1 MTILEAIKQIMSEHN
16 EGMTSQEVYDEII
29 KKGLYKFG
37 AQQPVAVVNSQI
49 RRRCVGLDFPTA
61 FPVKVFEIVSYKGK
75 KPCFS
80 LLGEKSK
87 NAPETKTNHLS
98 ATESLP
104 EEKVLAAYN
113 EHVALIKEQLINQIL
128 DNTPLFFEYLVMD
141 LLLKMGYG
149 YDKTAGT
156 VTGRS
161 HDGGVDGIISED
173 KLGLDLIYIQAK
185 RYGKTNKV
193 GRKELQSFVG
203 AMENIQKGVFITSS
217 TFTNEAKAYA
227 EKQQQKSIKLIDGSY
242 LADLLIRHEVGIS
255 KVQAFAVY
263 KIDFDYY
270 GQ

>member
-1 MTILEAIKQIMSEHN
+1 
-16 EGMTSQEVYDEII
+16 
-29 KKGLYKFG
+29 
-37 AQQPVAVVNSQI
+37 
-49 RRRCVGLDFPTA
+49 
-61 FPVKVFEIVSYKGK
+61 
-75 KPCFS
+75 
-80 LLGEKSK
+80 
-87 NAPETKTNHLS
+87 
-98 ATESLP
+98 
-104 EEKVLAAYN
+104 
-113 EHVALIKEQLINQIL
+113 
-128 DNTPLFFEYLVMD
+128 MD

-185 RYGKTNKV
+185 RYGKANKV

-270 GQ
+270 G

>member
-1 MTILEAIKQIMSEHN
+1 MTILEAIKQVLSKSG
-16 EGMTSQEVYDEII
+16 EGLTSREVYDEII
-29 KKGLYKFG
+29 YQDLYNFG

-49 RRRCVGLDFPTA
+49 RRRCMGLDFPTA
-61 FPVKVFEIVSYKGK
+61 FPVKIFEIVGYKGK
-75 KPCFS
+75 KPLFA
-80 LLGEKSK
+80 LIGENSS
-87 NAPETKTNHLS
+87 NTSITTSQPDST
-98 ATESLP
+98 TESLP
-104 EEKVLAAYN
+104 EEKVLSAYN
-113 EHVALIKEQLINQIL
+113 EHVSSIKEQLLGQIL
-128 DNTPLFFEYLVMD
+128 DNTPSFFEHLVMD

-149 YDKTAGT
+149 YGKTAGT

-227 EKQQQKSIKLIDGSY
+227 EKQQQKSIKLIDGDY
-242 LADLLIRHEVGIS
+242 LADLLIKHEVGIG
-255 KVQAFAVY
+255 KVHSFAIY
-263 KIDFDYY
+263 KVDLDYY

>member
-1 MTILEAIKQIMSEHN
+1 MTILEAIKQVLSNYSE
-16 EGMTSQEVYDEII
+16 GLTSREVYDEII
-29 KKGLYKFG
+29 HQDLYNFG

-61 FPVKVFEIVSYKGK
+61 FPVKVFEIVGYKEK
-75 KPCFS
+75 KPLFA
-80 LLGEKSK
+80 LIGK
-87 NAPETKTNHLS
+87 NSSNTVTTAQLDSTS
-98 ATESLP
+98 ESLP
-104 EEKVLAAYN
+104 EEKVLSAYN
-113 EHVALIKEQLINQIL
+113 EHVSSIKEQLIGQIL
-128 DNTPLFFEYLVMD
+128 DNTPSFFEHLVMD

-149 YDKTAGT
+149 YGKTAGT

-227 EKQQQKSIKLIDGSY
+227 EKQQQKSIKLIDGDY
-242 LADLLIRHEVGIS
+242 LSDLLIKHEVGIG
-255 KVQAFAVY
+255 KVHSFAIY

-270 GQ
+270 G